1 MNVTLEQARNI
12 YPHLSV
18 WDRPEVETAMATE
31 IRVGIAHI
39 EHRNGNLFWVPALGP
54 ECELDRLGYSSESGL
69 HRITYAWDGWD
80 DDGSPENFDT
90 SAVQS
95 LRKHL
100 QSIIDDVAMAM
111 PSHRAW
117 IEQHLSDLGRK
128 PEEFTNFSEYQYF
141 KRVEHKLDRA
151 RALLAGIAGNNLV
164 ALALMVGEMHSLA
177 YTGWGKPIVARL
189 DLDEHDL
196 SRRFPVE
203 PYDRD

>member
-18 WDRPEVETAMATE
+18 WDRPEVQKAMDIE
-31 IRVGIAHI
+31 ITTGVGHI
-39 EHRNGNLFWVPALGP
+39 DHRDGNLFWVPAFGP
-54 ECELDRLGYSSESGL
+54 ECELDRLGYDSETSL

-80 DDGSPENFDT
+80 DDGKPENFDI
-90 SAVQS
+90 SAGEA

-100 QSIIDDVAMAM
+100 KSIIDDVAMAM

-128 PEEFTNFSEYQYF
+128 PEEFDNFAEYQYF
-141 KRVEHKLDRA
+141 KRVERKLDRA
-151 RALLAGIAGNNLV
+151 RALLAGRGSDNLV
-164 ALALMVGEMHSLA
+164 ALALMVGELGSLA
-177 YTGWGKPIVARL
+177 HTGWGKAIVARL
-189 DLDEHDL
+189 DLDEYEL
-196 SRRFPVE
+196 SRRFPVV